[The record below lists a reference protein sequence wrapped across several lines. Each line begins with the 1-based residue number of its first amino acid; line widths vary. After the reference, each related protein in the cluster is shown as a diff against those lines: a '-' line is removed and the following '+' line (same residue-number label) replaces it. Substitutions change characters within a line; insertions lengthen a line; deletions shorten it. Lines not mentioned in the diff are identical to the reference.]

1 MKKVLMIAHHFP
13 PIGGVGTFRI
23 TKFVKY
29 LPKFGWK
36 PIVLT
41 VQTNCYSN
49 NAWID
54 VGFKKNIPKDIHVY
68 RTKTLRSKIINDEGI
83 RWLPFL
89 IPKLI
94 SLIKKEKPDLVFITG
109 GPFFP
114 LIVCPIIKIFY
125 RLHCVVDL
133 RDPWKL
139 LYNKIPIQGLKA
151 HLGRFLINIAEPI
164 VLRNASK
171 VICASNT
178 LQKEYQSV
186 YTNQK
191 EKFLTIT
198 NGYDPDDFDNTK
210 PKKYERFTIVY
221 TGKFRCSEAL
231 LDPTPIFRALKIL
244 HGKGVNIQF
253 VHVGLREE
261 EIVTL
266 SRKIGI
272 QNFIKFIGPKS
283 YAETLQY
290 AKGADLLLVIGSNKK
305 MGLSVKIFDYIGCHR
320 PILILTDKDGELWKV
335 GKKISFATLLE
346 NIDPDNIA
354 HAIEEIHQNCHKI
367 EWAKNMGSKYHRR
380 NLTSILSEVFNEVL
394 LTKEKNKG
402 NASQLKNMKKNIS
415 ENDKKE

>member
-1 MKKVLMIAHHFP
+1 MNIYFSLKSLTVLFNKFISRDLKMKKVLAIAQYFP

-41 VQTNCYSN
+41 VQKDCYSN
-49 NAWID
+49 KAWID
-54 VGFKKNIPKDIHVY
+54 TNFERNIPKDIHVY

-94 SLIKKEKPDLVFITG
+94 SLIKKEKPGLVFITG

-139 LYNKIPIQGLKA
+139 SYNKIPIQGLKA
-151 HLGRFLINIAEPI
+151 HLGRFLMNISEPI

-171 VICASNT
+171 VICASDT
-178 LQKEYQSV
+178 ILKKYQVV
-186 YTNQK
+186 YNNQK

-198 NGYDPDDFDNTK
+198 NGYDPEDFDNIK
-210 PKKYERFTIVY
+210 PKKYKEFTIVY
-221 TGKFRCSEAL
+221 TGKFRCNEAL
-231 LDPTPIFRALKIL
+231 LNPSPIFKALKIL
-244 HGKGVNIQF
+244 YDKGVNIQF
-253 VHVGLREE
+253 IHVGIREE

-283 YAETLQY
+283 YAETLSY
-290 AKGADLLLVIGSNKK
+290 TKGADLLLVIGSNKK
-305 MGLSVKIFDYIGCHR
+305 MGLSVKLFDYIGCHK

-346 NIDPDNIA
+346 NKKSDNIA
-354 HAIEEIHQNCHKI
+354 YVIEKLLQKKTIIKPIEIV
-367 EWAKNMGSKYHRR
+367 EEKYHRKK
-380 NLTSILSEVFNEVL
+380 LTGILSKVFDEL
-394 LTKEKNKG
+394 
-402 NASQLKNMKKNIS
+402 IS
-415 ENDKKE
+415 